1 VPRAGRES
9 HEQHRRAAR
18 ASLSFVSY
26 LTAEW
31 FTFRLTRTIGRRL
44 GTLDLPMQGRSTMTS
59 MRTGLRTVLLCLLA
73 LAIPL
78 QGLAAAARLSCG
90 MRHHEMAQ
98 PHAGM
103 PASDHAAAAGDAGHD
118 HDRAPCGGVTVK
130 CDACATCAA
139 SATATPPVFTAALAD
154 KASYLRIPFFERYRA
169 SELPGRLERPP
180 RTISL

>member
-1 VPRAGRES
+1 
-9 HEQHRRAAR
+9 
-18 ASLSFVSY
+18 
-26 LTAEW
+26 
-31 FTFRLTRTIGRRL
+31 
-44 GTLDLPMQGRSTMTS
+44 MTS
-59 MRTGLRTVLLCLLA
+59 MRTALRTILLCLLA

-78 QGLAAAARLSCG
+78 QGLAAAARWSCG

-98 PHAGM
+98 PHAGT
-103 PASDHAAAAGDAGHD
+103 AAHGQAPAAGDAGHE
-118 HDRAPCGGVTVK
+118 HERAPCGGVAVK

-154 KASYLRIPFFERYRA
+154 KAAYLRIPFFERYRA